1 MNIEKEQ
8 NRLREERNKLQDQ
21 VNLIQN
27 QIDELEIQK
36 HDVNDYLHQY
46 VRIIHNN
53 VIIIMYIEKI
63 KRLVYGPEFIGPMV
77 SQHLTYN
84 SLVFNSVSSF
94 ISIKWEDVHKSVT
107 IIAKEEAAKYVKEVI
122 HDINYFK

>member
-21 VNLIQN
+21 INLIQK
-27 QIDELEIQK
+27 QIDKLEIQK

-53 VIIIMYIEKI
+53 VITIMYIEKI
-63 KRLVYGPEFIGPMV
+63 ERLLYGPKFIGPMV
-77 SQHLTYN
+77 SQYLTYN

-94 ISIKWEDVHKSVT
+94 VAIKWEDVHKSVT
-107 IIAKEEAAKYVKEVI
+107 IITKEEATKYVQEVI
-122 HDINYFK
+122 NDINYFK

>member
-27 QIDELEIQK
+27 QIDKLEIQK
-36 HDVNDYLHQY
+36 HDIDNYLHQY

-53 VIIIMYIEKI
+53 VITIMYIKKI
-63 KRLVYGPEFIGPMV
+63 ERLVYGPEFIGPMV
-77 SQHLTYN
+77 NQYLTYN

-94 ISIKWEDVHKSVT
+94 VAIKWEDVHKSVT
-107 IIAKEEAAKYVKEVI
+107 IITKEAAAKYVKEVI

>member
-27 QIDELEIQK
+27 QIDKLEIQK
-36 HDVNDYLHQY
+36 HDVNNYLHQY

-77 SQHLTYN
+77 NQYLTYN

-94 ISIKWEDVHKSVT
+94 VAIKWEDVHKSVT
-107 IIAKEEAAKYVKEVI
+107 IITKEAAAKYVKEVI

>member
-1 MNIEKEQ
+1 MDLDIKQ
-8 NRLREERNKLQDQ
+8 NKLREERNKLQDQ
-21 VNLIQN
+21 INLIQK
-27 QIDELEIQK
+27 QIDKLEIQK

-53 VIIIMYIEKI
+53 VITIMYIEEI
-63 KRLVYGPEFIGPMV
+63 ERRIYGPEFIGPMV
-77 SQHLTYN
+77 SQYLTYN

-94 ISIKWEDVHKSVT
+94 VAMKWENVHKSVT
-107 IIAKEEAAKYVKEVI
+107 IITKEEAAKYVKEVI

>member
-8 NRLREERNKLQDQ
+8 NRLREERNRLQDQ

-27 QIDELEIQK
+27 QIDKLEIQK
-36 HDVNDYLHQY
+36 HDIDNYLHQY

-77 SQHLTYN
+77 NQYLTYN
-84 SLVFNSVSSF
+84 SLVFNRVSSF
-94 ISIKWEDVHKSVT
+94 VAMKWEDVHKSVT
-107 IIAKEEAAKYVKEVI
+107 IITKEEAAKYVKEII

>member
-27 QIDELEIQK
+27 QIDKLEIQK
-36 HDVNDYLHQY
+36 HDIDNYLHQY

-77 SQHLTYN
+77 NQYLTYN

-94 ISIKWEDVHKSVT
+94 VAIKWEDVHKSVT
-107 IIAKEEAAKYVKEVI
+107 IITKEEAAKYVKEVI